1 MNTGI
6 VKVYLILATLL
17 VLGGCSSTE
26 LMSAEATNG
35 QSIIS
40 AAEAQAMI
48 HVEVRIVE
56 PQPDLH
62 TVVAATN

>member
-6 VKVYLILATLL
+6 VRVYLILAAIAL
-17 VLGGCSSTE
+17 LGGCSSTS
-26 LMSAEATNG
+26 LQPADASNG
-35 QSIIS
+35 RPIIS

-48 HVEVRIVE
+48 RVEVKIVE